1 MMCGGGH
8 KDKQNALLCTYKRF
22 AFLTIHIS
30 KEVRVTVK
38 VSERVLRNRM
48 LYFKKISQ

>member
-22 AFLTIHIS
+22 AFLTIHIC
-30 KEVRVTVK
+30 KEESVTVK
-38 VSERVLRNRM
+38 VSEGVLGNRI
-48 LYFKKISQ
+48 LYLTKIQ